1 MPRLLAALTVAV
13 AALNL
18 ASPASAQ
25 PFPTKPVRI
34 VVAYAAGGP
43 VDTVARVAAQ
53 NLTAIWGQ
61 QVVIDNRAGS
71 GGALGTQAVVKA
83 PPDGYTLLV
92 TNSGPITAYPH
103 LRKSVLYDFDRDL
116 TPVSLLSTSSLVLV
130 IHPSLPAKTIPEFV
144 ALAKKNPGQL
154 SYATS
159 GVGGIQHLAMVL
171 LESRAGIRLTHVPYK
186 GGSSATVDILSGQVP
201 VNFNSVLGA
210 LPFVQAGKLRAL
222 VVTTAQPSLAMP
234 GVSTFAS
241 VYPGFELTSW
251 LALYAPP
258 GMPAPLVEQL
268 NRDVTAALNV
278 PESKR
283 RLNELGLELV
293 GGSPA
298 ELRAY
303 TRAESVLLGKLMAT
317 AGIEK
322 E

>member
-1 MPRLLAALTVAV
+1 MLITMTAAGALLGMAT
-13 AALNL
+13 
-18 ASPASAQ
+18 ASAQ
-25 PFPTKPVRI
+25 PFPAKPVRI

-43 VDTVARVAAQ
+43 VDTVARIAAQ
-53 NLTAIWGQ
+53 NLAAAWGQ
-61 QVVIDNRAGS
+61 QVVVDNRPGS

-103 LRKSVLYDFDRDL
+103 LRKTMLYDFDRDL

-130 IHPSLPAKTIPEFV
+130 IHPSLPAKTLPEFV
-144 ALAKKNPGQL
+144 ALAKRNPGRL

-186 GGSSATVDILSGQVP
+186 GGSSAVVDILSGEVP

-222 VVTTAQPSLAMP
+222 GVTTAQPSAAMP
-234 GVSTFAS
+234 GVPTIAS

-258 GMPAPLVEQL
+258 GTPAALVDQL
-268 NRDVTAALNV
+268 NRDVNAALNV

-283 RLNELGLELV
+283 RLTELGLELV
-293 GGSPA
+293 GSPPA

-303 TRAESVLLGKLMAT
+303 TRAESVLLGKLMAA

>member
-1 MPRLLAALTVAV
+1 MKCLPAAALAGAAMMLV
-13 AALNL
+13 AAP
-18 ASPASAQ
+18 SPAQ
-25 PFPTKPVRI
+25 PFPAKPVRI

-43 VDTVARVAAQ
+43 VDTVARIAAQ

-61 QVVIDNRAGS
+61 QVVVDNRAGA
-71 GGALGTQAVVKA
+71 GGALGTQVVVKS

-103 LRKSVLYDFDRDL
+103 LRKTVLYDFDRDL

-222 VVTTAQPSLAMP
+222 GVTTAQPSAAMP
-234 GVSTFAS
+234 GVPTLAS
-241 VYPGFELTSW
+241 IYPGFELTSW

-258 GMPAPLVEQL
+258 GLPAALVEQL

-283 RLNELGLELV
+283 RLNDLGLELV
-293 GGSPA
+293 GGSPVD
-298 ELRAY
+298 LRAY
-303 TRAESVLLGKLMAT
+303 TRTESALLGKLMAA

>member
-1 MPRLLAALTVAV
+1 VPRLLVTLSTVIAALQF
-13 AALNL
+13 AA
-18 ASPASAQ
+18 SASAQ
-25 PFPTKPVRI
+25 PFPAKPVRI
-34 VVAYAAGGP
+34 IVAYAAGGP

-61 QVVIDNRAGS
+61 QVVVDNRAGA
-71 GGALGTQAVVKA
+71 GGALGTQVVVKA

-186 GGSSATVDILSGQVP
+186 GGSSAQVDILSGQVP

-222 VVTTAQPSLAMP
+222 GVTTAQPSPAMP
-234 GVSTFAS
+234 GVPTFAS

-258 GMPAPLVEQL
+258 GMPAALVEQL

-283 RLNELGLELV
+283 RLNDLGLELV
-293 GGSPA
+293 GGSPT

>member
-1 MPRLLAALTVAV
+1 MPRVSAALVAV
-13 AALNL
+13 VAVLITALP
-18 ASPASAQ
+18 SFAQ
-25 PFPTKPVRI
+25 PFPAKPVRI

-43 VDTVARVAAQ
+43 VDTVARIAAQ
-53 NLTAIWGQ
+53 NLATAWGQ
-61 QVVIDNRAGS
+61 QVVVDNRPGS

-103 LRKSVLYDFDRDL
+103 LRKAVLYDFDRDL

-130 IHPSLPAKTIPEFV
+130 IHPALPAKTLPEFV
-144 ALAKKNPGQL
+144 ALAKKNPGRL

-186 GGSSATVDILSGQVP
+186 GGSSAVVDILSGEVP

-222 VVTTAQPSLAMP
+222 GVTTAQPSPAMP
-234 GVSTFAS
+234 GVPTLAS

-258 GMPAPLVEQL
+258 GTPAALVDQL
-268 NRDVTAALNV
+268 NRDVNAALNV

-283 RLNELGLELV
+283 RLTELGLELV
-293 GGSPA
+293 GSPPA

-303 TRAESVLLGKLMAT
+303 TRAESVLLGKLMAA

>member
-1 MPRLLAALTVAV
+1 MPRLLAALSVAV

-25 PFPTKPVRI
+25 LFPTKPVRI

-159 GVGGIQHLAMVL
+159 GVGGIQHLALVL

-222 VVTTAQPSLAMP
+222 GVTTAQPSLAMP
-234 GVSTFAS
+234 GVPTFAS
-241 VYPGFELTSW
+241 VYPRFELTSW

-283 RLNELGLELV
+283 RLNDLGLELV

>member
-1 MPRLLAALTVAV
+1 MPRMLITMTAAGALLGMAT
-13 AALNL
+13 
-18 ASPASAQ
+18 ASAQ
-25 PFPTKPVRI
+25 PFPAKPVRI

-43 VDTVARVAAQ
+43 VDTVARIAAQ
-53 NLTAIWGQ
+53 NLAAAWGQ
-61 QVVIDNRAGS
+61 QVVVDNRPGS

-103 LRKSVLYDFDRDL
+103 LRKTMLYDFDRDL

-130 IHPSLPAKTIPEFV
+130 IHPSLPAKTLPEFV
-144 ALAKKNPGQL
+144 ALAKRNPGRL

-186 GGSSATVDILSGQVP
+186 GGSSAVVDILSGEVP

-222 VVTTAQPSLAMP
+222 GVTTAQPSAAMP
-234 GVSTFAS
+234 GVPTIAS

-258 GMPAPLVEQL
+258 GTPAALVDQL
-268 NRDVTAALNV
+268 NRDVNAALNV

-283 RLNELGLELV
+283 RLTELGLELV
-293 GGSPA
+293 GSPPA

-303 TRAESVLLGKLMAT
+303 TRAESVLLGKLMAA

>member
-1 MPRLLAALTVAV
+1 MQRITTTVLVGTALALT
-13 AALNL
+13 AA
-18 ASPASAQ
+18 AASAQ
-25 PFPTKPVRI
+25 PFPVKPVRI

-61 QVVIDNRAGS
+61 QVVIDNRAGA
-71 GGALGTQAVVKA
+71 GGALGTQVVVKA
-83 PPDGYTLLV
+83 PPDAYTLLV

-103 LRKSVLYDFDRDL
+103 LRTTVLYDFDRDL

-130 IHPSLPAKTIPEFV
+130 IHPSLPAKTLPEFV
-144 ALAKKNPGQL
+144 ALAKKNPGKL

-159 GVGGIQHLAMVL
+159 GVSGIQHLAMVL

-222 VVTTAQPSLAMP
+222 GVTTAQPSAAMP
-234 GVSTFAS
+234 GVPTIAS
-241 VYPGFELTSW
+241 VYTGFELTSW

-258 GMPAPLVEQL
+258 GMPAALVEQL
-268 NRDVTAALNV
+268 HRDVTAALNM

-283 RLNELGLELV
+283 RLNDLGLELV

-303 TRAESVLLGKLMAT
+303 TRAESILLGRLMAA
-317 AGIEK
+317 AGIDK

>member
-1 MPRLLAALTVAV
+1 MPRLLITFSAAIAALQ
-13 AALNL
+13 LL
-18 ASPASAQ
+18 SPASAQ
-25 PFPTKPVRI
+25 PFPAKPVRI

-61 QVVIDNRAGS
+61 QVVVDNRAGA

-103 LRKSVLYDFDRDL
+103 LRKTMLYDFDRDL

-144 ALAKKNPGQL
+144 TLAKKNPGQL

-222 VVTTAQPSLAMP
+222 GVTTAQPSAAMP
-234 GVSTFAS
+234 GVPTFAS

-258 GMPAPLVEQL
+258 GMPAALVEQL

-283 RLNELGLELV
+283 RLNDLGLELV

-303 TRAESVLLGKLMAT
+303 TRAESALLGKLMAT